1 MKFVRIII
9 LVVLFFLSNTAISQK
24 WPSSPPNQ
32 DIQDPTSG
40 SSYDNTVETIRAG
53 VESAY
58 RIKQRQVVRVE
69 KVAQLKESEKNKT
82 SNNKSILTSDG
93 LYDYEIN
100 VPVVFNIIHDG
111 APLNSQYN
119 PSDADV
125 LVLLD
130 MLNAQ
135 YSNSNEYQENTGFN
149 FVLGANGDAATAIRR
164 FDRLDPVNNSIVY
177 GDPNTP
183 YDDWP
188 VSIDCAADGYDEQPG
203 GYYNYLAPPNLD
215 GFDGDWWT
223 QRSEYWALRY
233 VTRVAYSTT
242 DHLNIYLIKMGQLDP
257 LGVAPS
263 FPEMNTTPGSSLN
276 GTYGN
281 FPVVPKKRN
290 TGIFI
295 NTGTCNDA
303 GQNWLPALGDYSP
316 TNTTNLSD
324 LDGLAVGNEY
334 YKISN
339 LISREVGHYLG
350 LRNTFTKPNVG
361 LLEDALTVLFGKAPA
376 QLEEPCCTNE
386 SEQWYYSI
394 VLDEIGKSRCDMSG
408 DFCCDTKWHSAYNPP
423 FNLSTSNTWDHAS
436 TDTSLYVYNV
446 DQDAANISKQLLQ
459 NEANNRKNI
468 MNYIHRNAIEGA
480 DCSNFYFTR
489 DQAQRMHDM
498 TNVYRQPTI
507 VKGTLIDPTS
517 LNLIYPSSE
526 LDPIYGC
533 IDPIACNY
541 APGANTNN
549 GTCFYDCCDVCVGDL
564 DDNGFVNAQDL
575 LLLLT
580 LFGTSCP
587 E

>member
-1 MKFVRIII
+1 MKFIKIIALSL
-9 LVVLFFLSNTAISQK
+9 LVFLSNTVISQK
-24 WPSSPPNQ
+24 WPSSPPTQ
-32 DIQDPTSG
+32 ESQDPTSG
-40 SSYDNTVETIRAG
+40 SSYDNNAETIRAG
-53 VESAY
+53 IESSY
-58 RIKQRQVVRVE
+58 RIKKRKALRVE
-69 KVAQLKESEKNKT
+69 KVAQLKEFEKNNAEDKKSTLT
-82 SNNKSILTSDG
+82 SNS
-93 LYDYEIN
+93 LYNFEIN
-100 VPVVFNIIHDG
+100 IPVIFNIIHDG

-119 PSDADV
+119 PSNEDV

-135 YSNSNEYQENTGFN
+135 YSNSNAYQENTGFN

-164 FDRLDPVNNSIVY
+164 FDRLDPANNSIVY
-177 GDPNTP
+177 GDPSTP

-188 VSIDCAADGYDEQPG
+188 TSINCTATGYDEQPG

-215 GFDGDWWT
+215 GFSEDWWT

-233 VTRVAYSTT
+233 ITRVAYSTT

-263 FPEMNTTPGSSLN
+263 FPGMNTTPGSSLN
-276 GTYGN
+276 GTYGS
-281 FPVVPKKRN
+281 FPVIPKKKN

-295 NTGTCNDA
+295 NTGTCNAA

-324 LDGLAVGNEY
+324 LDGLTVGDAY

-350 LRNTFTKPNVG
+350 LLNTFTKPDAG
-361 LLEDALTVLFGKAPA
+361 LLEDVLTTLFSKPPA

-386 SEQWYYSI
+386 NEQWYYSVI
-394 VLDEIGKSRCDMSG
+394 LDEIEESRCDMSG

-423 FNLSTSNTWDHAS
+423 FNLSTNNTWDHAS
-436 TDTSLYVYNV
+436 TDTSLYVYSVN
-446 DQDAANISKQLLQ
+446 QDVVNISRKLLQ
-459 NEANNRKNI
+459 NEASNRKNI

-489 DQAQRMHDM
+489 DQTQRMHDM
-498 TNVYRQPTI
+498 TNVHRQSVLLKGSLIGPT
-507 VKGTLIDPTS
+507 P
-517 LNLIYPSSE
+517 LNLIYSFE

-533 IDPIACNY
+533 MDQASCNY
-541 APGANTNN
+541 MEDANISN
-549 GTCFYDCCDVCVGDL
+549 GTCFYDCCYDCLEDM
-564 DDNGFVNAQDL
+564 NADGTVTSWDL
-575 LLLLT
+575 LIFLGV
-580 LFGTSCP
+580 FGTTCP